1 MCGNVNALP
10 VSPTLSNQ
18 PAKVYPVLVLV
29 AVVEN
34 CSAVLVEVALTAVPP
49 LGSKVTA
56 RVLASHFA

>member
-1 MCGNVNALP
+1 MP